1 MSEQKKIE
9 DCGFHQTNDLYTI
22 YCNVLKRCKERK
34 MFELYIYPL
43 KLSKRGTSEKVPTIH
58 VFACHAAQFL
68 RVDLSS
74 VGPDLVPAGI
84 GVHRDVKTRGEL
96 LASPPSH
103 EGSLHLLLDVPVM
116 IGINISSS
124 SSSST
129 SHLQMSLPMVPP
141 CSLLS
146 FLRLGSLRVRVVVN
160 FLNWK

>member
-1 MSEQKKIE
+1 
-9 DCGFHQTNDLYTI
+9 
-22 YCNVLKRCKERK
+22 

-43 KLSKRGTSEKVPTIH
+43 KLSKRGTLEKVPTIH
-58 VFACHAAQFL
+58 VFARHAAQFL

-74 VGPDLVPAGI
+74 VGPDLVPAGV

-96 LASPPSH
+96 LASPPSYK
-103 EGSLHLLLDVPVM
+103 GSLHLLLDVPVM
-116 IGINISSS
+116 IGLNISSS
-124 SSSST
+124 PSSLSS

-160 FLNWK
+160 FLNWKEIDYQWRPVRV